1 MDDGSVMP
9 RISKPELVVA
19 VILLS
24 VLLVLLGSTL
34 VLSLFQPMCE
44 EAVHLSGNIKYTPPT
59 RPAFFGLEHGGR
71 SYSVNAPRF
80 LDEQGNQFLDNH
92 RPEKIISIE
101 GVRFYTPLHYKGTLQ
116 RLAIRRIEFLE
127 DGKQQV
133 VVSPPEQFS
142 VALRYW
148 RTETWL
154 ERLFCYGLYLTA
166 CGWLYVF
173 YRKENRRG
181 IKKE

>member
-1 MDDGSVMP
+1 MDDGNVMP
-9 RISKPELVVA
+9 RISKPELIVA

-24 VLLVLLGSTL
+24 VLLVFLGSTL
-34 VLSLFQPMCE
+34 VLSLFQPVRE

-80 LDEQGNQFLDNH
+80 LDEQGNRFLDNH

-101 GVRFYTPLHYKGTLQ
+101 GIRFYTPLHYKATLQ

-127 DGKQQV
+127 DGKQQTV
-133 VVSPPEQFS
+133 VVPPEQFS

-148 RTETWL
+148 RTESWL
-154 ERLFCYGLYLTA
+154 ERLFCYSLYLIA
-166 CGWLYVF
+166 CGWLCVF
-173 YRKENRRG
+173 YRKENRQG
-181 IKKE
+181 IRKE

>member
-1 MDDGSVMP
+1 MIP
-9 RISKPELVVA
+9 RIGKPELVVA

-44 EAVHLSGNIKYTPPT
+44 EEAVHLGGNIKYTPPT

-101 GVRFYTPLHYKGTLQ
+101 GIRLYTPLSYKGTLQ
-116 RLAIRRIEFLE
+116 RLAISRIEFLE
-127 DGKQQV
+127 DGKQQTV
-133 VVSPPEQFS
+133 VVPPEQFS

-148 RTETWL
+148 RTEAWL
-154 ERLFCYGLYLTA
+154 ERIFCYGLYLTA
-166 CGWLYVF
+166 CGWLYRF
-173 YRKENRRG
+173 YRKEQRKG
-181 IKKE
+181 HQA

>member
-1 MDDGSVMP
+1 MP

-19 VILLS
+19 VVLLS

-44 EAVHLSGNIKYTPPT
+44 EVIKYYPPA

-101 GVRFYTPLHYKGTLQ
+101 GIRFYTPLHYKGTLQ

-127 DGKQQV
+127 DGKQKAFV
-133 VVSPPEQFS
+133 APPEQFS

-148 RTETWL
+148 RTEAWL
-154 ERLFCYGLYLTA
+154 ERLFC
-166 CGWLYVF
+166 
-173 YRKENRRG
+173 
-181 IKKE
+181 

>member
-1 MDDGSVMP
+1 MP

-80 LDEQGNQFLDNH
+80 LDEQGNRFLDTH

-101 GVRFYTPLHYKGTLQ
+101 GIRFYTPLSYKGTLQ
-116 RLAIRRIEFLE
+116 HLAIR
-127 DGKQQV
+127 
-133 VVSPPEQFS
+133 QFS

-154 ERLFCYGLYLTA
+154 ERLFCYGLYLIA
-166 CGWLYVF
+166 CGWLYRF
-173 YRKENRRG
+173 YRKENQLRIRN
-181 IKKE
+181 E

>member
-34 VLSLFQPMCE
+34 VLSLFQPVCE

-80 LDEQGNQFLDNH
+80 LDEHGNKFLDNH

-101 GVRFYTPLHYKGTLQ
+101 GVRFYTPLHYKATLQ

-127 DGKQQV
+127 DGKQQTV
-133 VVSPPEQFS
+133 VVPPGQFS

-173 YRKENRRG
+173 YRKENRQG
-181 IKKE
+181 IRNG

>member
-1 MDDGSVMP
+1 MP
-9 RISKPELVVA
+9 RISKPELIVSVM
-19 VILLS
+19 LLS
-24 VLLVLLGSTL
+24 VLLALLGSTL

-44 EAVHLSGNIKYTPPT
+44 EAVHLSGNIKYYPPA

-80 LDEQGNQFLDNH
+80 LDENENRFLDNH

-101 GVRFYTPLHYKGTLQ
+101 GIRFYTPLHYKATLQ
-116 RLAIRRIEFLE
+116 HLAIRKIEFLE
-127 DGKQQV
+127 DGKQKV
-133 VVSPPEQFS
+133 VVVPPEKFS

-148 RTETWL
+148 RTEAWL
-154 ERLFCYGLYLTA
+154 ERLFCYGLYLIA

-173 YRKENRRG
+173 YRKENGKG
-181 IKKE
+181 IRKE

>member
-1 MDDGSVMP
+1 MDDGNVMP

-80 LDEQGNQFLDNH
+80 LDEQGNRFLDTH

-101 GVRFYTPLHYKGTLQ
+101 GIRFYTPLSYKGTLQ
-116 RLAIRRIEFLE
+116 HLAIRRIEFLE
-127 DGKQQV
+127 DGKQKV
-133 VVSPPEQFS
+133 FVAPPEQFS

-154 ERLFCYGLYLTA
+154 ERLFCYGLYLIA
-166 CGWLYVF
+166 CGWLYRF
-173 YRKENRRG
+173 YRKENQLRIRN
-181 IKKE
+181 E

>member
-9 RISKPELVVA
+9 RISKPELIVA
-19 VILLS
+19 VMLLS

-59 RPAFFGLEHGGR
+59 RPAFFGLEHGRR

-133 VVSPPEQFS
+133 VVVPPEQFS

-154 ERLFCYGLYLTA
+154 ERLFCYGLYLIA
-166 CGWLYVF
+166 CGWLYRF
-173 YRKENRRG
+173 YRKENGKG
-181 IKKE
+181 IRKE